1 MPAHRVSRVLCCS
14 ALVVLFI
21 STTISSAQSQ
31 TFPLIVRVT
40 DPTGRPVAGARL
52 TVSTRDAR
60 MERSSSTDDEGTARF
75 DPVPGGD
82 YVLEIEALGFARLAR
97 LIVVS
102 PKEATVAVALVVA
115 GVTERVVVTAAGHLQ
130 TAAEVSKAVTVV
142 GRDEIDA
149 RNEFSVAD
157 ALRTVP
163 GATVQQLGGVGA
175 FTSIKLRGLRERDT
189 AVLIDGVRFRDAAS
203 PQGDATAF
211 VGDLYVADL
220 DRIEVLRGSG
230 SSLYGSHAVG
240 GAVNLITRAGA
251 GKMAGDAAAE
261 VGALGFSRVRSHA
274 GGGLRSDRVTYS
286 AGAAHTRTTRG
297 VDGDDDARNTT
308 VEGRGDVR
316 LFASARVTVR
326 AYVSDSASALN
337 ESPAA
342 IGPLPSTGFVR
353 SAAGTFIPSANDPDE
368 VRDSQFMSTLARFE
382 HRPSPGF
389 GYTAML
395 HHLTTDRIYRD
406 GPLGGFA
413 FEPTDQTRSQF
424 EGRVDTF
431 DIRADR
437 NWSARHITTLG
448 YEFEREGFVSRS
460 TPVNPL
466 LSWEAD
472 ITQSSH
478 GLFVQQEMR
487 LRQVQVAASV
497 HAQTFGLDRVA
508 FVPPNRAPFAA
519 ASFAAPPNAL
529 TADVAATKWVEHA
542 GTKIRAHAGNAYRAP
557 AMFERAGASF
567 GSQGYSVYG
576 DPRIAPERAV
586 SVDAGIDQLLFR
598 DRVRMSATWFH
609 TRLTSVIAFESLDS
623 ATDPFGRASG
633 YRTADGRTARGI
645 ELSARAQP
653 SPGFQ
658 ASITYTFADADAPL
672 GNRDGLPRA
681 AAVPAHQVSA
691 LVIQRIRRLQLAFD
705 LEAAGDHYV
714 TLFDPVSFGA
724 RAYQFDG
731 LLKADLSASYRLSRG
746 RASVRLFGSLDNVFD
761 HSYFVQ
767 GFRTAGRTGRGG
779 LAVAF

>member
-1 MPAHRVSRVLCCS
+1 MPANHVSGVLCS
-14 ALVVLFI
+14 VVMALLTSI
-21 STTISSAQSQ
+21 STGSAQSPM
-31 TFPLIVRVT
+31 FPLIVRVT
-40 DPTGRPVAGARL
+40 DPTGLPVAGTRL

-60 MERSSSTDDEGTARF
+60 LELSSRTDDEGTARF
-75 DPVPGGD
+75 DPVSGGD
-82 YVLEIEALGFARLAR
+82 YVLEIEAVGFARLAR
-97 LIVVS
+97 LIVVG
-102 PKEATVAVALVVA
+102 PEEATVAVTLAVA

-163 GATVQQLGGVGA
+163 GTTVQQLGGVGA
-175 FTSIKLRGLRERDT
+175 FTSIKLRGLREQDT

-211 VGDLYVADL
+211 VGELYVADL

-240 GAVNLITRAGA
+240 GAVNLITRAGS
-251 GKMAGDAAAE
+251 GRMAGDAAAE
-261 VGALGFSRVRSHA
+261 IGGLGFSRVRSHV
-274 GGGLRSDRVTYS
+274 GGGPGSDRVTYS
-286 AGAAHTRTTRG
+286 GGAAHTRTTRG
-297 VDGDDDARNTT
+297 VDGDDAARNTT
-308 VEGRGDVR
+308 VEGRSDVR
-316 LFASARVTVR
+316 LFTSARVTVR
-326 AYVSDSASALN
+326 ASVSDSASALN

-353 SAAGTFIPSANDPDE
+353 AAAGTFIPSANDPDE
-368 VRDSQFMSTLARFE
+368 VRDSQFISTLARFE
-382 HRPSPGF
+382 HRPSPDF
-389 GYTAML
+389 GYTATL
-395 HHLTTDRIYRD
+395 HHLTTDRIFRD

-413 FEPTDQTRSQF
+413 FEPAGQTRSQF

-431 DIRADR
+431 DIHADR
-437 NWSARHITTLG
+437 NWSARHVTTLG

-460 TPVNPL
+460 APVNPL

-487 LRQVQVAASV
+487 LTQVQIVASV
-497 HAQTFGLDRVA
+497 RAQTFDLDRVA
-508 FVPPNRAPFAA
+508 FAPHDRAPFAA
-519 ASFAAPPNAL
+519 ASFPAPPNAL
-529 TADVAATKWVEHA
+529 TADIAATRWIA
-542 GTKIRAHAGNAYRAP
+542 GTGTKIRAHAGNAYRAP

-567 GSQGYSVYG
+567 GSRGYTVYG
-576 DPRIAPERAV
+576 DPRLAPERAL
-586 SVDAGIDQLLFR
+586 SVDAGIDQPLFR

-609 TRLTSVIAFESLDS
+609 TRLMSVIAFESLDR
-623 ATDPFGRASG
+623 ATDPFDRASG
-633 YRTADGRTARGI
+633 YRAADGRNAQGL
-645 ELSARAQP
+645 ELSARIQP
-653 SPGFQ
+653 SSGFQ
-658 ASITYTFADADAPL
+658 ASIAYTFADADAPL

-681 AAVPAHQVSA
+681 AALAAHQFSA

-705 LEAAGDHYV
+705 VEAAGNHYV

-724 RAYQFDG
+724 RAHEFDG
-731 LLKADLSASYRLSRG
+731 LLKADLSASYRLSQG
-746 RASVRLFGSLDNVFD
+746 RASVRLFGSLDNVFN

>member
-1 MPAHRVSRVLCCS
+1 MPTSRASGVLSS
-14 ALVVLFI
+14 ALAALLIFTV
-21 STTISSAQSQ
+21 TSSAQSQ
-31 TFPLIVRVT
+31 AHSLTVRVT
-40 DPTGRPVAGARL
+40 DPTGRPIADARL

-60 MERSSSTDDEGTARF
+60 MELSGSTDDEGTARLV
-75 DPVPGGD
+75 PVPGGD
-82 YVLEIEALGFARLAR
+82 YVIEIEAVGFARLAR
-97 LIVVS
+97 LIVVG
-102 PKEATVAVALVVA
+102 PDEATVAVTLVVA

-130 TAAEVSKAVTVV
+130 TAAEVAKAVTVV

-163 GATVQQLGGVGA
+163 GTTVQQLGGVGA
-175 FTSIKLRGLRERDT
+175 FTSIKLRGLREQDT
-189 AVLIDGVRFRDAAS
+189 SVLIDGVRFRDAAS

-211 VGDLYVADL
+211 VGELYVANV

-240 GAVNLITRAGA
+240 GAVNLITRAGS
-251 GKMAGDAAAE
+251 GRMAGDAAAE
-261 VGALGFSRVRSHA
+261 MGGLGFSRARSHA
-274 GGGLRSDRVTYS
+274 GGGLWSDRVTYS

-297 VDGDDDARNTT
+297 VDGDDAARNTT
-308 VEGRGDVR
+308 VEGRSGVR
-316 LFASARVTVR
+316 LSASARVDVR
-326 AYVSDSASALN
+326 ASVSDAASALN

-342 IGPLPSTGFVR
+342 IGPLPSTGVVR
-353 SAAGTFIPSANDPDE
+353 AAPATFIPSANDPDE
-368 VRDSQFMSTLARFE
+368 VRDSHFMSTLARFE

-389 GYTAML
+389 GYTATL
-395 HHLTTDRIYRD
+395 HHLTTDRIFRD

-413 FEPTDQTRSQF
+413 FEPAGQTRSQF

-431 DIRADR
+431 DVRADR
-437 NWSARHITTLG
+437 NWSARHVTTLG
-448 YEFEREGFVSRS
+448 YEFERERYVSRS
-460 TPVNPL
+460 APVSPL
-466 LSWEAD
+466 QSWESD

-487 LRQVQVAASV
+487 LTEVQVAASV
-497 HAQTFGLDRVA
+497 RAQTFGLDRVA
-508 FVPPNRAPFAA
+508 FTPTDRAPFAA

-529 TADVAATKWVEHA
+529 TADVAATRWIEGT

-557 AMFERAGASF
+557 AMFERAGVSF
-567 GSQGYSVYG
+567 GSRGYTVFG
-576 DPRIAPERAV
+576 DPRLAPERAV

-598 DRVRMSATWFH
+598 HRVRMSATWFH
-609 TRLTSVIAFESLDS
+609 TRLTSVIAFESLDG

-633 YRTADGRTARGI
+633 YRTADGRSARGL
-645 ELSARAQP
+645 ELSARVHP
-653 SPGFQ
+653 SAGFQ
-658 ASITYTFADADAPL
+658 ASIAYTFADADAPI

-681 AAVPAHQVSA
+681 AAVPAHQWSA

-705 LEAAGDHYV
+705 VEAAGDHYV

-731 LLKADLSASYRLSRG
+731 LLKADMAAHYTLSRG
-746 RASVRLFGSLDNVFD
+746 RTSVRLFASLDNALN
-761 HSYFVQ
+761 HAYFVQ